1 MNFLRKISFHF
12 PTIFSGKNTILPDN
26 TRKIIFQ
33 CNYFWKHD
41 LFRTFGK
48 RKDGLSCSVALKA
61 LNKINGELK
70 FLYCKNRFLTPTLR
84 RVLCDAII
92 KRRFDFTRS
101 AWYSNLNKKL
111 KKKIQIAVKKCIHF
125 RLK

>member
-1 MNFLRKISFHF
+1 MNILRKISFHF

-33 CNYFWKHD
+33 CNYVWKDD

-48 RKDGLSCSVALKA
+48 RKDGLSCSAALKA

-70 FLYCKNRFLTPTLR
+70 FLYRKN
-84 RVLCDAII
+84 
-92 KRRFDFTRS
+92 
-101 AWYSNLNKKL
+101 
-111 KKKIQIAVKKCIHF
+111 
-125 RLK
+125 